1 MIDIGKMDHR
11 IELMKPVQDED
22 KGFGGKRSW
31 ISYAVWAEFLRP
43 RFQVAAGAVGSGDAI
58 MITQGIRIRRR
69 AVDKGWKVRYGN
81 TEYQVLH
88 VDESVPGETMLTTT
102 EVLT

>member
-58 MITQGIRIRRR
+58 MITQGIRIRPHEV
-69 AVDKGWKVRYGN
+69 AKGWHVSYGMRI
-81 TEYQVLH
+81 YKVLH
-88 VDESVPGETMLTTT
+88 VDDSVPGELILTCK
-102 EVLT
+102 EVVT